1 MKTRERRQGVVL
13 VHTGA
18 SAADRQLPAMREIAK
33 KLAGVADISYA
44 EPNMT
49 AHPGGQ

>member
-1 MKTRERRQGVVL
+1 VL
-13 VHTGA
+13 VQSAGSTR
-18 SAADRQLPAMREIAK
+18 SAAAMRDIAAR
-33 KLAGVADISYA
+33 LNALADISYA